1 MFAPLGWLKGPGARR
16 VYRSIQ
22 ASGQFDA
29 RWYRKHYLSKASLT
43 DALWHYL
50 DRGWQQGYDPSPHFD
65 TSHYIE
71 SSIDVQS
78 SGINPL
84 FHFIEYG
91 HEERRAPVRS
101 PLQTLRHYFPD
112 ATPLEMF
119 RIPSEHTDRVTAI
132 VDNYTPATSDG
143 DWANTWAATM
153 KSPLV
158 GSRQL
163 RVLSRV
169 SDFSAVAHSIEHFRQ
184 KFSFPSEQLELVNA
198 HALGK
203 RASFSITAGEH
214 FLATSWTSALAISQL
229 APAENLWAITG
240 SVNSSDVGPLN
251 TNDAL
256 STAQSHEHQKRTT
269 DKALTVPERLV
280 PQSDAQQRVLV
291 VTDKNQRFTY
301 CHTMRALEDLML
313 KNASLAEALSVSIAG
328 EEVAPISLAER
339 PLRVVD
345 PATQACDL
353 VINVSAH
360 RIRHPRVLDVV
371 DHGGNDLAN
380 LAQRLQDE
388 LAELRPNAGGTT

>member
-22 ASGQFDA
+22 ASGHFDA
-29 RWYRKHYLSKASLT
+29 RWYRKQYLSKTALT

-91 HEERRAPVRS
+91 HQERRAPVRS
-101 PLQTLRHYFPD
+101 PLQTLRHCFPET
-112 ATPLEMF
+112 TPLEMF
-119 RIPSEHTDRVTAI
+119 HIPSEHTDRVTAV
-132 VDNYTPATSDG
+132 VDNYTPASSNG
-143 DWANTWAATM
+143 DWANTWAAAMT
-153 KSPLV
+153 SPLV

-169 SDFSAVAHSIEHFRQ
+169 SDFSAIAHSIEQFRHE
-184 KFSFPSEQLELVNA
+184 FSFPSEQLKLVDA

-214 FLATSWTSALAISQL
+214 FLATSWTSALAISQI
-229 APAENLWAITG
+229 APAENLWALTG
-240 SVNSSDVGPLN
+240 TVNSSDVGPLN
-251 TNDAL
+251 TSDAVL
-256 STAQSHEHQKRTT
+256 TAQSHEHQRRTT
-269 DKALTVPERLV
+269 PDALKVPERLV

-291 VTDKNQRFTY
+291 IADMDHRFTY
-301 CHTMRALEDLML
+301 CHTMRVLEDLML
-313 KNASLAEALSVSIAG
+313 KDASLEEALSVSVAG
-328 EEVAPISLAER
+328 EEVTPISLAER

-345 PATQACDL
+345 PTIQTYDL
-353 VINVSAH
+353 VINASPD
-360 RIRHPRVLDVV
+360 RIKHPRVIDVV
-371 DHGGNDLAN
+371 DHGGNNLAN
-380 LAQRLQDE
+380 LAQRLRDE
-388 LAELRPNAGGTT
+388 LARMLPNAGATT

>member
-71 SSIDVQS
+71 SSVDVQS

-84 FHFIEYG
+84 FHYVEYG

-101 PLQTLRHYFPD
+101 PLQTLRHCFPET
-112 ATPLEMF
+112 TPLEMF
-119 RIPSEHTDRVTAI
+119 HIPSEHTDRVTVI
-132 VDNYTPATSDG
+132 VDNYTPATSNG
-143 DWANTWAATM
+143 DWANTWAAAM

-169 SDFSAVAHSIEHFRQ
+169 SDFSAVAHSIEQFRHE
-184 KFSFPSEQLELVNA
+184 FSFPSEQLELVNA
-198 HALGK
+198 RALGT

-240 SVNSSDVGPLN
+240 RGNSSDVGPLN
-251 TNDAL
+251 SSDAL
-256 STAQSHEHQKRTT
+256 LTVQSHEHQKRTT
-269 DKALTVPERLV
+269 PDALTVPERLV

-291 VTDKNQRFTY
+291 IADVHHRFTY
-301 CHTMRALEDLML
+301 CHTMRVLEDLML
-313 KNASLAEALSVSIAG
+313 KDASLAEALSVSVAG

-345 PATQACDL
+345 PAIQAYDL
-353 VINVSAH
+353 VINASDH
-360 RIRHPRVLDVV
+360 RINHPRVIDAI
-371 DHGGNDLAN
+371 DGDDNNLAN

-388 LAELRPNAGGTT
+388 LAGLRPNAGATT

>member
-1 MFAPLGWLKGPGARR
+1 M
-16 VYRSIQ
+16 
-22 ASGQFDA
+22 
-29 RWYRKHYLSKASLT
+29 
-43 DALWHYL
+43 
-50 DRGWQQGYDPSPHFD
+50 
-65 TSHYIE
+65 
-71 SSIDVQS
+71 
-78 SGINPL
+78 
-84 FHFIEYG
+84 
-91 HEERRAPVRS
+91 RS

-143 DWANTWAATM
+143 DWANTWAAAM

-169 SDFSAVAHSIEHFRQ
+169 NDFSAVAHSIEHFRQ
-184 KFSFPSEQLELVNA
+184 EFSFPSEQLELVNA
-198 HALGK
+198 HPLGK

-214 FLATSWTSALAISQL
+214 FLATSWTSALAISHL
-229 APAENLWAITG
+229 APAKNLWAITG

-313 KNASLAEALSVSIAG
+313 KDESLEKALSVSVAG

-345 PATQACDL
+345 PPIQAYDL
-353 VINVSAH
+353 VINASPD
-360 RIRHPRVLDVV
+360 RIKHPRVIDVI

-388 LAELRPNAGGTT
+388 LAELRPNAGATT

>member
-84 FHFIEYG
+84 FHFVEYG

-101 PLQTLRHYFPD
+101 PLQTLRHYFPE

-132 VDNYTPATSDG
+132 VDNYTPPTSNG
-143 DWANTWAATM
+143 DWANTWAAAM

-169 SDFSAVAHSIEHFRQ
+169 SDFSAVARSIEHFRHEL
-184 KFSFPSEQLELVNA
+184 SFPSEQLELVNA

-240 SVNSSDVGPLN
+240 TGNASDVGPLN
-251 TNDAL
+251 TDDAL
-256 STAQSHEHQKRTT
+256 VTAQSHEHQKRTT
-269 DKALTVPERLV
+269 HQTLTVPERLV
-280 PQSDAQQRVLV
+280 PQSDSQQRVLV
-291 VTDKNQRFTY
+291 ITDSDQRFTY
-301 CHTMRALEDLML
+301 CHTMRVLEDLML
-313 KNASLAEALSVSIAG
+313 KDASLAEALSGSVAG
-328 EEVAPISLAER
+328 EAVAPISLAESL
-339 PLRVVD
+339 LRVVD
-345 PATQACDL
+345 PTSQAYDL
-353 VINVSAH
+353 VINASAH
-360 RIRHPRVLDVV
+360 RIKHPRVIDVI
-371 DHGGNDLAN
+371 DHGENDLAN

-388 LAELRPNAGGTT
+388 LAGLRPNAGATT